1 MLTAD
6 KFNWMYQDYKTVD
19 EFVYAIDY
27 EKINGREYV
36 TAVTKRVGG
45 LVNYMSDDYE
55 AEQIASVYDN
65 CKYTQHASTF
75 GAIYDLMTT
84 RARKTKRTRKSFNAT
99 EEWLKKLPLDETVE
113 L

>member
-6 KFNWMYQDYKTVD
+6 QFNWMYQDYKRAD
-19 EFVYAIDY
+19 GFVYAIDY

-36 TAVTKRVGG
+36 TAVTKRVGR
-45 LVNYMSDDYE
+45 LVIYMSDDYE

-65 CKYTQHASTF
+65 CKYTSHASTF
-75 GAIYDLMTT
+75 GAIYELMTT
-84 RARKTKRTRKSFNAT
+84 RARKTKRTRKSFDAT
-99 EEWLKKLPLDETVE
+99 EEWLKKLPLDEKVE